1 MAFTLTTHLEF
12 AAAHRLR
19 GYEGNCAR
27 LHGHNWK
34 VEISMTGTQLNEVG
48 MLIDFKEIKRQGKL
62 ILESFDH
69 YYLNDLPPFD
79 VELNPTAENI
89 AFTLFQQLG
98 ERLNDERIHVSA
110 VKVWENERNSATFSL
125 D

>member
-19 GYEGNCAR
+19 GYEGNCER

-34 VEISMTGTQLNEVG
+34 VAISVSGSKLNEVG
-48 MLIDFKEIKRQGKL
+48 MLIDFKEIKRKGKAVL
-62 ILESFDH
+62 SQLDH
-69 YYLNDLPPFD
+69 FYLNDIPPFD
-79 VELNPTAENI
+79 AQLNPTAENI
-89 AFTLFQQLG
+89 AFYLFEQLAQQI
-98 ERLNDERIHVSA
+98 DDDRIQISA
-110 VKVWENERNSATFSL
+110 VTVWENDRNSATYRR

>member
-19 GYEGNCAR
+19 GYEGNCER

-34 VEISMTGTQLNEVG
+34 VAISVSGSKLNEVG
-48 MLIDFKEIKRQGKL
+48 MLIDFKEIKRKGKAVL
-62 ILESFDH
+62 SQLDH
-69 YYLNDLPPFD
+69 FYLNDIPPFD
-79 VELNPTAENI
+79 AQLNPTAENI
-89 AFTLFQQLG
+89 AFYLFEQLAQQI
-98 ERLNDERIHVSA
+98 DDDRIQISSVT
-110 VKVWENERNSATFSL
+110 VWENDRNSATYRR

>member
-19 GYEGNCAR
+19 GYEGNCER

-34 VEISMTGTQLNEVG
+34 VAISVSGHELNEVG
-48 MLIDFKEIKRQGKL
+48 MLIDFKEIKRKGKMVL
-62 ILESFDH
+62 NQLDH
-69 YYLNDLPPFD
+69 FYLNDIPPFD
-79 VELNPTAENI
+79 AQLNPTAENI
-89 AFTLFQQLG
+89 AFYLFEQLAQQI
-98 ERLNDERIHVSA
+98 NDDRIRITA
-110 VKVWENERNSATFSL
+110 ITVWENDRNSATYSH

>member
-19 GYEGNCAR
+19 GYEGNCER

-34 VEISMTGTQLNEVG
+34 VAISVSGNQLNDVG
-48 MLIDFKEIKRQGKL
+48 MLIDFKVIKRHGKA
-62 ILESFDH
+62 ILERLDH
-69 YYLNDLPPFD
+69 FYLNDIPPFD
-79 VELNPTAENI
+79 SALNPTAENI
-89 AFTLFQQLG
+89 AYYLFDALSAVI
-98 ERLNDERIHVSA
+98 NDTRIHISA
-110 VKVWENERNSATFSL
+110 ITVWENDRNSATYSR